1 MKIFFPKK
9 PTSEEVIQKIT
20 SEMGSRKIAD
30 LLSFDASDTSLE
42 ILIKSMGTSKLTFDR
57 TEADNETC
65 FALCKE
71 KIALTHRAFKGEL
84 TKKLVTIIEKAG
96 GRVED

>member
-9 PTSEEVIQKIT
+9 PSSEEVIQKIT

-57 TEADNETC
+57 KEGSDETC